1 MNIEDGIIINGELHE
16 GVEKTVSCSL
26 CSLYNVCAELNYA
39 VCPAEILRCESFVN
53 RGKVTVT
60 SYYRETP
67 KNVGEIIKNR

>member
-1 MNIEDGIIINGELHE
+1 MVSFTKELRKLFL
-16 GVEKTVSCSL
+16 VLFAL

-60 SYYRETP
+60 SYYRETL